1 MRMLIVDNYVVTVN
15 TLFNYAYYNSTAQS
29 CDNSMVYPGYIADYT
44 LNIENQV
51 ENPSIS
57 NIIRT
62 QVGYDTGTYIYGST
76 DIPTIRLK
84 TITKGCNT
92 DILRELRLIG
102 KNGVDINN
110 KIGVF
115 NVYANNKDS
124 FDKVKLIKS
133 YQNPVFV
140 GNQYTFSNINDSLNS
155 VIVYDSAIRYYWI
168 RLNATKQNVAVAD
181 SIKLGLDSLVGN
193 VGTIVQNDSNIKNNG
208 FIKLLSPT
216 KYIGSRSMQ
225 YDTNFLSRG
234 TNDNIILGFQ
244 IENRAT
250 GAPIP
255 LTNLYLNTLGSSN
268 IGFDISKLKVYY
280 TGNNPVF
287 STGVVY
293 GDSSVGTT
301 KTGNVYLNGGTNYF
315 WLSVNVSQTAT
326 IGNRVLLGIDSFK
339 LYDTVYTPVKTGVIG
354 AKKIT
359 YNYCKNIGLKN
370 GGNYISRL
378 RLSNLV
384 NNKDTTAALAALDSG
399 GYNDYSGLSP
409 ANLKQGTLATMNIQ
423 TTRYSGADTNQL
435 SVYIDW
441 NNNGGFSESNELA
454 YRSAKA
460 LTSGLFYGIKINVPC
475 SSSTGLLRMRVV
487 YGKDTVIN
495 GCVVPAGV
503 GSSVTDDYTVNIQTN
518 PLIFVSAD
526 AVQQGGNYYPG
537 TNNVPIFQL
546 PVVVGGCG
554 VAKTDSMLLSGY
566 GSTNLNNDVSVVKLY
581 KTGNSNIFNPFK
593 LLDTALIKSNDPS
606 YLINFNKIKDTLSNI
621 ANGGSS
627 DTTYYWLT
635 YNIKPGAALGNVLD
649 AIYLNYYWGGTRVQ
663 VNQAPEGV
671 VSIGSKASFISST
684 VQQADTLSNI
694 FVGSSDNILEQI
706 KVVISDTGAPLN
718 LYSLYVNTHGTT
730 DTLNI
735 RDIKGWFTGSSST
748 YNTNYPLGFVQSNR
762 GNGLYKL
769 SGNQLL
775 QNGVNYIWITASVN
789 SNSAS
794 GNSLAIGIDSIL
806 VDTLKQGVLFNA
818 VARKIQGTYCTPVG
832 IPANSGYISSVQI
845 GSTSNTS
852 DCASTAVG
860 VNSIPILYGNYT
872 QLVEPIRL
880 GEILNIQLNTGF
892 CNGIPA
898 NYRPVVYIDWNQNG
912 VFETSDSVYISNSIS
927 QHYSIQIPIPCYAN
941 LGKTRIRIIY
951 ALQTEAINKG
961 CLSSNNGLKNASV
974 QDYSLLIMAG
984 ANQNTGIVSKQIV
997 TNVNPFVKDALL
1009 YQFGVKNG
1017 GCPLVKLD
1025 SLYFNTIGSSNFIQD
1040 IDSIKLYKTGTSNVF
1055 SNAQL
1060 LGALKVQNNTG
1071 LIFKGLNDTIKNI
1084 GAGNLIDTNYYWV
1097 SVNMSKGAIVGDTV
1111 NLGLDSMYISG
1122 NLNVY
1127 NKQDTIGKVIIGSF
1141 NIGAVQNQL
1150 DNLPISINQ
1159 RDYAVVRIAVTDTI
1173 GYSSNVSKVYVSKI
1187 GSNPLKSV
1195 GYATLWYTGSSNQ
1208 FAKTG
1213 QFGVQDTTTINENIV
1228 FTGSQNLVKGTNYFW
1243 LTYSVVSGRANIGDT
1258 LRIRADSVQINDT
1271 NVGVNPLNA
1280 GDYKIVR
1287 QGYPSI
1293 NKDSNNGGYISRVSI
1308 NEQTLIIDSN
1318 QYKTSTK
1325 VYVDS
1330 TNAVQKLGVLQ
1341 QGVLYNVQVNTGNYK
1356 GGYNRLFVYVDWNNN
1371 GLFNNAGE
1379 QIIVSKSGSGDQN
1392 FVVPIKVPCSSNLG
1406 SLRMRL
1412 LFVDSV
1418 NTGQDSTNYGIDF
1431 KRGGVVLDASLDVT
1445 AQVQQWIAQQIP
1457 QRGGYLAKT
1466 RNVPIVSVPVVL
1478 TGCGIV
1484 TIDTL
1489 LLNVNGSY
1497 DTNDLSNIKVYKTL
1511 NRGVFDTTQLIATR
1525 IHPFNSNIIKLGLQ
1539 KKDTLQNFANNNS
1552 SDTNYYWIATDIS
1565 GDAKIGDTLRLKID
1579 SVYVL
1584 NGYKEIGIG
1593 DTLGYPVIQ
1602 KPINF
1607 IGITNTYIDT
1617 NSIAQNSKNN
1627 ILLKTAIEMGVG
1639 ESVRLS
1645 KIYIDSIGTNK
1656 LRDIDTIKLWYTGL
1670 NNAFQTPQLIGK
1682 IIKPTKNN
1690 LTLTGEVLLQTGTN
1704 YVWTTVDLASDAVI
1718 GNYIA
1723 LGIDSVR
1730 IFDTNYKPSIANPM
1744 GIKRIRG
1751 AYCTNTGVNN
1761 SNNYI
1766 QQIGFNQTN
1775 YVLDT
1780 MAHSSYIN
1788 NINNSSIGLQK
1799 ATRDTLRITVG
1810 SYDTAKNNVLLV
1822 YIDWNNDGDLSDV
1835 GELVYRSSVDSILSK
1850 TYLVPVSVPCDVVR
1864 GNTLLRV
1871 IYTQK
1876 PINASDSNNILQGFC
1891 LNKSVVSD
1899 LNVQV
1904 KDNPIQVVSIQSIK
1918 NRGLYDKADTNVGV
1932 LKMEVVVQGCGVL
1945 GLSSVQV
1952 NTIGTNHIEDITK
1965 IRLYSSRNTN
1975 MFSQSSKLLA
1985 SKTITNETGS
1995 LITLNGF
2002 YDTLQSYYT
2011 GKVSDTNYYWVNY
2024 DIENSS
2030 VVYGDTLNGNIDS
2043 LIIGDSIYTNR
2054 TPLDS
2059 VGEIYIRVPKAI
2071 LSTISINPDTK
2082 PVLSGSINNVV
2093 MKIKVEVGEGSSVPL
2108 TNLYINHRGTD
2119 SLWAIDR
2126 VKVWFTGSKDSFY
2139 TSSQFGTTITPNT
2152 YDTNIVGNQLLQT
2165 GTNIFWVTYDINTL
2179 ALGRQVHAGADS
2191 IRFYGNI
2198 YRVDTSAQLGSKLV
2212 EINYCSPIN
2221 YRITSASN
2229 FYISLVSLKSGGLNN
2244 VAYNP
2249 LVSNYVE
2256 RPLVG
2261 YWDYT
2266 DSTNTNQVAVEKRGT
2281 KDTLFVRA
2289 GGWLTVGGARATGL
2303 QSALLALV
2311 DWNNDG
2317 VFGNTRNGIKDT
2329 SYRTILSATR
2339 DTGIL
2344 LKIPLE
2350 IPCNVTASKVR
2361 LRVQFGRKTGFCL
2374 DSNDYKANILVYDTL
2389 GCDLNSIYGEP
2400 EYRFQKVTQDYAIK
2414 IPEGNVAVLPAVKQS
2429 GSILPSKSLVVMS
2442 VPIVSNQYCTVDTI
2456 NSISVHINNINN
2468 ALDIAKINLYTT
2480 GSNKNFVSPVLMGS
2494 DSLQGRS
2501 ILSFK
2506 NLQKRLP
2513 NSKNGGTNDTS
2524 YYWVEYQFSNY
2535 SNAGDSIGVRLDSLY
2550 ISGKNVGDSSIQ
2562 VGSYLTELPLQY
2574 QVANISQVDT
2584 TPLLTNSVD
2593 NQILKIQYINNG
2605 VGYPVNLTRINFN
2618 LNGTSNLNDISNIKY
2633 WFTGNSKV
2641 FNTNTQFGGTLGT
2654 PSSKVNNVITGNVT
2668 LLPDTNYIWV
2678 TASIANNAIYRD
2690 SLFISIDSMVVYDS
2704 VIKENIRKIMPYN
2717 GRIIKGNYCTSLA
2730 GSNLNGEIYNV
2741 RVGTLNNTSDCNTNL
2756 TTVGSIKNRYSNYT
2770 LVAATD
2776 VQIGEQI
2783 PFGVTIGS
2791 CTILDSG
2798 RVAVYVDWN
2807 ADGVFNDTTERMY
2820 LSGFMG
2826 SSFLG
2831 TTIAGSIKLPC
2842 NAVVGNTRLRVV
2854 YFTGNTVSSCGSYNY
2869 GETEDYTINI
2879 TSNPIRVV
2887 SVAKSPVTRAYL
2899 PGTGK
2904 AEILQ
2909 LSVVAKGCGIGEF
2922 RSVQT
2927 NQVGTTNLLDVDSIQ
2942 LYSTGNNPV
2951 FSQAGKLLKAI
2962 KNDTGYINTLEGF
2975 KDTLKTALNGYAN
2988 DTNYYWFVYKLSP
3001 SAIIGDTINLNID
3014 SIKLIGDIYRFGI
3027 DSVGKVIINNPLPI
3041 ISVQSIN
3048 LDTKSVLAGSINNV
3062 VMKLKVTAGIG
3073 APVPLTNIFLNHR
3086 GTDSLWAI
3094 DRVKVWFTGST
3105 DSFYTSNQFGTT
3117 IAPKRYDTNIVG
3129 NQLLQTGT
3137 NIFWVTYDINALA
3150 VGRQVHAGA
3159 DSIRFYGDI
3168 YKVDTS
3174 AQLGSKWVDINYCS
3188 PINNRITSASN
3199 FYISS
3204 VSLKSGGINNAT
3216 YNPLA
3221 SNFTER
3227 PLVGYWDY
3235 TDSTNTNQYAVEKRG
3250 TKDTLFV
3257 RVGGWRLQVYND
3269 PNSRISGYQSA
3280 LFALVDWNNDG
3291 VFSNTRNGIKDTN
3304 YHTNRFGARDS
3315 GVLLKVPLE
3324 IPCNV
3329 TASKVRMRVQFG
3341 EYTSFGLY
3349 GDTANKELKI
3359 VFDTLGC
3366 DLNSIYSGEP
3376 EYRFQ
3381 KVTHDYAIKIPEGDV
3396 AVLPAVKQSGSIL
3409 PGKSLVVM
3417 SVPIVSNQYCT
3428 VDTINSISV
3437 HINNINNAL
3446 DIAKI
3451 NLYTTGSN
3459 KNFVSPVLMG
3469 TDSLQGRSILSFKNL
3484 QKRLPNSKNG
3494 GNNDTSYYWVEYQFS
3509 NYSNAGD
3516 SIGVR
3521 LDSLYISGKNVGDS
3535 SIQVGGYLT
3544 ELPLQYQVANISQVD
3559 TMPLL
3564 TNSVDN
3570 KILKIQYINNGVGY
3584 PVNLTRINFN
3594 LNGSTNLNDIS
3605 NIKYWFTGNSKVF
3618 NTNTQ
3623 FGGTLGTPSSKV
3635 NNVITGNVT
3644 LLPDTNYIWV
3654 TMGIGNAANY
3664 DSIQISIDSLLVYDS
3679 VIKNNIVKVA
3689 PYGARYIY
3697 RDIYCSSGATVAQN
3711 EDIYRVNIGAL
3722 DNSSTCNTFIIGNNS
3737 VQNRYSNYTNLTP
3750 TDVLIGATIPF
3761 NIRVGSCSNTL
3772 DSMRLAIFIDLNGN
3786 GEINDTSEILY
3797 ISNRFLSPK
3806 DSTIAGFINVPCS
3819 INYSG
3824 KTRLRVVYSSAAT
3837 LSLCGGYNFGETE
3850 DYTVNLVNNIQQIVG
3865 VKTIQGN
3872 SKNLPGTINV
3882 PVLQIPIVVRGSCNV
3897 LIMDSIT
3904 INTLDSIGLLTNV
3917 QAIKLYKTNSGV
3929 FNTQNLFDSVNNPTS
3944 GVYTFGRYRDILQY
3958 SDNGL
3963 LDTNY
3968 YWIAVDLKSTAKAGD
3983 ILSFG
3988 VKSIYINNQEP
3999 IQNDSIVK
4007 IGGVV
4012 LVDTFNN
4019 FVGATQIQTD
4029 STELLTGIKDTRVLH
4044 LRINMDNFGKA
4055 VTLKSLQINAFG
4067 TTQLSDITN
4076 IKVWSTGSK
4085 DSFYTLNQFGNTIS
4099 NVRYDTNNIQGA
4111 APLNYGENHFWLT
4124 YSISTTASINNK
4136 VKVGLDNLSI
4146 NYQNLYVNNYAI
4158 PAGVDLVS
4166 RNIQLNVCSSGSIN
4180 PNNEQIYKVQIGGR
4194 VNTSLANTLASG
4206 DYSVAGSYSNY
4217 TNLEPVVVKQGDT
4230 ISLRVNVGTNVN
4242 APFPSKLGIYI
4253 DWNQDRIFN
4262 DSTELVYQS
4271 PVENSSITGRNYTVL
4286 LRVPCNANIGNAR
4299 VRLIYL
4305 ETNGALPLN
4314 GCGSYGYGETEDYAI
4329 QINKGEAFKYNNYFI
4344 QSNIG
4349 TLTPGVEENIMQI
4362 GLIYNGCTSDVV
4374 KNMVIN
4380 TAGTTNILDI
4390 AGAKLYKIIN
4400 NSLSS
4405 NFSNNLRLLDS
4416 STSFGNGIIRFS
4428 RLLDTVQSK
4437 LGVTD
4442 TVQYVLRYAIKA
4454 DATNR
4459 DSVITGLDSLVLQGN
4474 NIIVSPVIRNRQ
4486 VIQYPTYT
4494 ITTAVQNG
4502 VITNSQNVLYNGNGV
4517 ITYSPNI
4524 GFYLANIR
4532 LNGQNIGLDSVS
4544 RYSFS
4549 QIKSNQQIQVT
4560 YNQITDTIQSGVGLN
4575 GTINL
4580 VGRNVVNY
4588 NSNYTYTITP
4598 NLGYQVDS
4606 IVVNGVVTI
4615 NNNAGL
4621 NSYTFSNIQRNH
4633 TLYISF
4639 RRIVYNIQLLVNNGG
4654 TVLPGLNKTNYF
4666 YGDTQTYTI
4675 QTNSGYILDS
4685 LIIDGVVQN
4694 TQNVMG
4700 FVFNNIQASHNVVVK
4715 FSLVKYNI
4723 VSTANAGGSISPLG
4737 TSVVNRDSTIRFTIV
4752 ANKGYIIDSLRVNN
4766 RDTTKLGLFVFDTV
4780 RSNQTIDVRFKKIQY
4795 RINAS
4800 AGMFGQISPV
4810 GERIISYG
4818 DNSTY
4823 SITPNIGYEIDS
4835 LIVDSVR
4842 VNNPSNTYT
4851 FLNDTANHSIR
4862 VTFRKIVYNIRVISN
4877 EGGFIQKQFNKD
4889 SFYYGEYQNLSYTLQ
4904 TGYRVDSIL
4913 IDGINQNIVSSSN
4926 ILLSNINADH
4936 IIKYVFKKISYTI
4949 VSSAGANGS
4958 IIPGGNNVVNYGD
4971 SIIFSIMPDI
4981 NYQIDSIIV
4990 DGNKQ
4995 NNSGTY
5001 KFRNVVS
5008 NHTIR
5013 VTFKLVQVAVIGK
5026 AGANGSISPIDT
5038 SWVNYGGGI
5047 TYNFTPNASYQ
5058 VDSVIVNGVAQNKS
5072 NSITLSNIISV
5083 QNIRVTFRLKQFR
5096 VIASTLDTNG
5106 SITPLDTVVNYGDNL
5121 VYSITPNIGYQIDS
5135 IKIDGIYQ
5143 NNKKWLDTI
5152 KNIVT
5157 NRTVLVSF
5165 KPLQYRVIT
5174 KAGINGVIVPA
5185 DTTLVNYNNKFTY
5198 TILPNIGY
5206 SVDSIFIDSVY
5217 GINQSLQDSIV
5228 VTKDRVIRATFK
5240 SQQILVRSIAGVGGE
5255 ISYNG
5260 DTLINYGS
5268 SINYTIT
5275 PAVGYEIDS
5284 VILDGIKQ
5292 VNNANFILS
5301 NIIATHT
5308 IRVSFKRL
5316 KYVITGTIFG
5326 NQGRISTLSDTLYYG
5341 SSLRV
5346 TYQAN
5351 GGYNLAY
5358 ILINNNI
5365 IIYDSLD
5372 GYTFNNITQN
5382 YTITPIFTFI
5392 TIPNPPTNLV
5402 ALGGDAQA
5410 TVSFA
5415 APVNNGGSPIIRYN
5429 ISTTEGNITASGV
5442 ASPIVVTGLT
5452 NGVNYRFVVKAVNAI
5467 GSSVGSD
5474 SSNGVTPRASGKY
5487 VNTLVL
5493 GGQITNTA
5501 YIDSGVNFVVTYTKK
5516 AGYVLD
5522 SIYINGVYKAKA
5534 TTDSLNQ
5541 YTFKNVRADSAI
5553 KVVYKITTYTITANA
5568 GNGGSISPQG
5578 VSSVNYGATPRFTIT
5593 PNTGYLIDSVLL
5605 NNTLVK

>member
-1 MRMLIVDNYVVTVN
+1 MR
-15 TLFNYAYYNSTAQS
+15 
-29 CDNSMVYPGYIADYT
+29 
-44 LNIENQV
+44 
-51 ENPSIS
+51 
-57 NIIRT
+57 
-62 QVGYDTGTYIYGST
+62 
-76 DIPTIRLK
+76 
-84 TITKGCNT
+84 
-92 DILRELRLIG
+92 
-102 KNGVDINN
+102 
-110 KIGVF
+110 
-115 NVYANNKDS
+115 
-124 FDKVKLIKS
+124 
-133 YQNPVFV
+133 
-140 GNQYTFSNINDSLNS
+140 
-155 VIVYDSAIRYYWI
+155 
-168 RLNATKQNVAVAD
+168 
-181 SIKLGLDSLVGN
+181 
-193 VGTIVQNDSNIKNNG
+193 
-208 FIKLLSPT
+208 
-216 KYIGSRSMQ
+216 
-225 YDTNFLSRG
+225 
-234 TNDNIILGFQ
+234 
-244 IENRAT
+244 
-250 GAPIP
+250 
-255 LTNLYLNTLGSSN
+255 
-268 IGFDISKLKVYY
+268 
-280 TGNNPVF
+280 
-287 STGVVY
+287 
-293 GDSSVGTT
+293 
-301 KTGNVYLNGGTNYF
+301 
-315 WLSVNVSQTAT
+315 
-326 IGNRVLLGIDSFK
+326 
-339 LYDTVYTPVKTGVIG
+339 
-354 AKKIT
+354 
-359 YNYCKNIGLKN
+359 
-370 GGNYISRL
+370 
-378 RLSNLV
+378 
-384 NNKDTTAALAALDSG
+384 
-399 GYNDYSGLSP
+399 
-409 ANLKQGTLATMNIQ
+409 
-423 TTRYSGADTNQL
+423 
-435 SVYIDW
+435 
-441 NNNGGFSESNELA
+441 
-454 YRSAKA
+454 
-460 LTSGLFYGIKINVPC
+460 
-475 SSSTGLLRMRVV
+475 
-487 YGKDTVIN
+487 
-495 GCVVPAGV
+495 
-503 GSSVTDDYTVNIQTN
+503 
-518 PLIFVSAD
+518 
-526 AVQQGGNYYPG
+526 
-537 TNNVPIFQL
+537 
-546 PVVVGGCG
+546 
-554 VAKTDSMLLSGY
+554 
-566 GSTNLNNDVSVVKLY
+566 
-581 KTGNSNIFNPFK
+581 
-593 LLDTALIKSNDPS
+593 
-606 YLINFNKIKDTLSNI
+606 
-621 ANGGSS
+621 
-627 DTTYYWLT
+627 
-635 YNIKPGAALGNVLD
+635 
-649 AIYLNYYWGGTRVQ
+649 
-663 VNQAPEGV
+663 
-671 VSIGSKASFISST
+671 
-684 VQQADTLSNI
+684 
-694 FVGSSDNILEQI
+694 
-706 KVVISDTGAPLN
+706 
-718 LYSLYVNTHGTT
+718 
-730 DTLNI
+730 
-735 RDIKGWFTGSSST
+735 
-748 YNTNYPLGFVQSNR
+748 
-762 GNGLYKL
+762 
-769 SGNQLL
+769 
-775 QNGVNYIWITASVN
+775 
-789 SNSAS
+789 
-794 GNSLAIGIDSIL
+794 
-806 VDTLKQGVLFNA
+806 
-818 VARKIQGTYCTPVG
+818 
-832 IPANSGYISSVQI
+832 
-845 GSTSNTS
+845 
-852 DCASTAVG
+852 
-860 VNSIPILYGNYT
+860 
-872 QLVEPIRL
+872 
-880 GEILNIQLNTGF
+880 
-892 CNGIPA
+892 
-898 NYRPVVYIDWNQNG
+898 
-912 VFETSDSVYISNSIS
+912 
-927 QHYSIQIPIPCYAN
+927 
-941 LGKTRIRIIY
+941 
-951 ALQTEAINKG
+951 
-961 CLSSNNGLKNASV
+961 
-974 QDYSLLIMAG
+974 
-984 ANQNTGIVSKQIV
+984 
-997 TNVNPFVKDALL
+997 
-1009 YQFGVKNG
+1009 
-1017 GCPLVKLD
+1017 
-1025 SLYFNTIGSSNFIQD
+1025 
-1040 IDSIKLYKTGTSNVF
+1040 
-1055 SNAQL
+1055 
-1060 LGALKVQNNTG
+1060 
-1071 LIFKGLNDTIKNI
+1071 
-1084 GAGNLIDTNYYWV
+1084 GAGL
-1097 SVNMSKGAIVGDTV
+1097 
-1111 NLGLDSMYISG
+1111 
-1122 NLNVY
+1122 
-1127 NKQDTIGKVIIGSF
+1127 
-1141 NIGAVQNQL
+1141 
-1150 DNLPISINQ
+1150 
-1159 RDYAVVRIAVTDTI
+1159 
-1173 GYSSNVSKVYVSKI
+1173 
-1187 GSNPLKSV
+1187 
-1195 GYATLWYTGSSNQ
+1195 
-1208 FAKTG
+1208 
-1213 QFGVQDTTTINENIV
+1213 
-1228 FTGSQNLVKGTNYFW
+1228 
-1243 LTYSVVSGRANIGDT
+1243 
-1258 LRIRADSVQINDT
+1258 
-1271 NVGVNPLNA
+1271 
-1280 GDYKIVR
+1280 
-1287 QGYPSI
+1287 
-1293 NKDSNNGGYISRVSI
+1293 
-1308 NEQTLIIDSN
+1308 
-1318 QYKTSTK
+1318 
-1325 VYVDS
+1325 
-1330 TNAVQKLGVLQ
+1330 
-1341 QGVLYNVQVNTGNYK
+1341 
-1356 GGYNRLFVYVDWNNN
+1356 
-1371 GLFNNAGE
+1371 
-1379 QIIVSKSGSGDQN
+1379 
-1392 FVVPIKVPCSSNLG
+1392 
-1406 SLRMRL
+1406 
-1412 LFVDSV
+1412 
-1418 NTGQDSTNYGIDF
+1418 
-1431 KRGGVVLDASLDVT
+1431 
-1445 AQVQQWIAQQIP
+1445 
-1457 QRGGYLAKT
+1457 
-1466 RNVPIVSVPVVL
+1466 
-1478 TGCGIV
+1478 
-1484 TIDTL
+1484 
-1489 LLNVNGSY
+1489 
-1497 DTNDLSNIKVYKTL
+1497 
-1511 NRGVFDTTQLIATR
+1511 
-1525 IHPFNSNIIKLGLQ
+1525 
-1539 KKDTLQNFANNNS
+1539 
-1552 SDTNYYWIATDIS
+1552 
-1565 GDAKIGDTLRLKID
+1565 
-1579 SVYVL
+1579 
-1584 NGYKEIGIG
+1584 
-1593 DTLGYPVIQ
+1593 
-1602 KPINF
+1602 
-1607 IGITNTYIDT
+1607 
-1617 NSIAQNSKNN
+1617 
-1627 ILLKTAIEMGVG
+1627 
-1639 ESVRLS
+1639 
-1645 KIYIDSIGTNK
+1645 
-1656 LRDIDTIKLWYTGL
+1656 
-1670 NNAFQTPQLIGK
+1670 
-1682 IIKPTKNN
+1682 
-1690 LTLTGEVLLQTGTN
+1690 
-1704 YVWTTVDLASDAVI
+1704 
-1718 GNYIA
+1718 
-1723 LGIDSVR
+1723 
-1730 IFDTNYKPSIANPM
+1730 
-1744 GIKRIRG
+1744 
-1751 AYCTNTGVNN
+1751 
-1761 SNNYI
+1761 
-1766 QQIGFNQTN
+1766 
-1775 YVLDT
+1775 
-1780 MAHSSYIN
+1780 
-1788 NINNSSIGLQK
+1788 
-1799 ATRDTLRITVG
+1799 
-1810 SYDTAKNNVLLV
+1810 
-1822 YIDWNNDGDLSDV
+1822 
-1835 GELVYRSSVDSILSK
+1835 
-1850 TYLVPVSVPCDVVR
+1850 
-1864 GNTLLRV
+1864 
-1871 IYTQK
+1871 
-1876 PINASDSNNILQGFC
+1876 
-1891 LNKSVVSD
+1891 
-1899 LNVQV
+1899 
-1904 KDNPIQVVSIQSIK
+1904 
-1918 NRGLYDKADTNVGV
+1918 
-1932 LKMEVVVQGCGVL
+1932 
-1945 GLSSVQV
+1945 
-1952 NTIGTNHIEDITK
+1952 
-1965 IRLYSSRNTN
+1965 
-1975 MFSQSSKLLA
+1975 
-1985 SKTITNETGS
+1985 
-1995 LITLNGF
+1995 
-2002 YDTLQSYYT
+2002 
-2011 GKVSDTNYYWVNY
+2011 
-2024 DIENSS
+2024 
-2030 VVYGDTLNGNIDS
+2030 
-2043 LIIGDSIYTNR
+2043 
-2054 TPLDS
+2054 
-2059 VGEIYIRVPKAI
+2059 
-2071 LSTISINPDTK
+2071 
-2082 PVLSGSINNVV
+2082 
-2093 MKIKVEVGEGSSVPL
+2093 
-2108 TNLYINHRGTD
+2108 HR
-2119 SLWAIDR
+2119 
-2126 VKVWFTGSKDSFY
+2126 
-2139 TSSQFGTTITPNT
+2139 
-2152 YDTNIVGNQLLQT
+2152 
-2165 GTNIFWVTYDINTL
+2165 
-2179 ALGRQVHAGADS
+2179 
-2191 IRFYGNI
+2191 
-2198 YRVDTSAQLGSKLV
+2198 
-2212 EINYCSPIN
+2212 
-2221 YRITSASN
+2221 
-2229 FYISLVSLKSGGLNN
+2229 
-2244 VAYNP
+2244 
-2249 LVSNYVE
+2249 
-2256 RPLVG
+2256 
-2261 YWDYT
+2261 
-2266 DSTNTNQVAVEKRGT
+2266 
-2281 KDTLFVRA
+2281 
-2289 GGWLTVGGARATGL
+2289 GARATGY

-2329 SYRTILSATR
+2329 NYRTILSATR

-2361 LRVQFGRKTGFCL
+2361 LRVQYGYSKSFGI
-2374 DSNDYKANILVYDTL
+2374 DSGENRYGGLVYDTL
-2389 GCDLNSIYGEP
+2389 GCDLNSLYAKDP
-2400 EYRFQKVTQDYAIK
+2400 FYKFQKVTQDYAIK
-2414 IPEGNVAVLPAVKQS
+2414 IPDKNVAVLPAVKQS

-2776 VQIGEQI
+2776 VQIGEQV

-2922 RSVQT
+2922 SSVQT

-3494 GNNDTSYYWVEYQFS
+3494 GTNDTSYYWVEYQFS

-4099 NVRYDTNNIQGA
+4099 NVRYDTNNIQGT

-4442 TVQYVLRYAIKA
+4442 TVQYVLKYAIKA

-5605 NNTLVK
+5605 NNTLVNSVNNTYTFDTIKSNQTIRVVFKLQTFSINAIAGNGGSISPQGISNVNYGATPSYTIATNTGYLIDSIIVNGNKVTNVNNYTFDTVKSNQTIQVAFKLQSYTITASAGNGGSISPQGVSNVNYGATPNYSITPNTGYLIDSIFVNNSWINNVNNNYTFDTIKSNQTIRVVFKLQIFSITANAGNGGIISPQGISNVNYGATPSYTITPNMGYQIDSIIVKMAIK